1 MASVS
6 YDPYHGLNFEQSV
19 IRCQTYTQGKG
30 DVWLVTEGGD
40 LRHLRPN
47 YRFSCSLAGWPLFV
61 RSTCMKVTG
70 QCSSGYLIVFKKNS
84 SCELWHLGVV
94 HGMFYQRKS
103 IVPQDVA
110 HVYQWNG
117 DLRMFECT
125 DSKTL
130 LGFFN
135 LVSLDLDS
143 IEMFFFNHVGTKVC

>member
-1 MASVS
+1 
-6 YDPYHGLNFEQSV
+6 
-19 IRCQTYTQGKG
+19 
-30 DVWLVTEGGD
+30 
-40 LRHLRPN
+40 
-47 YRFSCSLAGWPLFV
+47 
-61 RSTCMKVTG
+61 MKVTG

-143 IEMFFFNHVGTKVC
+143 IEMFFVNQVGTTVC